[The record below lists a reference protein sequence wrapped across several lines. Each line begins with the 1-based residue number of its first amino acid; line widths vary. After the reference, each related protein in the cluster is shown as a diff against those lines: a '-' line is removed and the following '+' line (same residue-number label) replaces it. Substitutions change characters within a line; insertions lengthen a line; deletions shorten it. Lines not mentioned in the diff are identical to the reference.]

1 MIFSHIF
8 YEKNT
13 FKRII
18 MFHVFSMM
26 FHAFLLDC
34 SIYFLVCGVLCQPV
48 EWEIYKFTR
57 SGFVRDILYE
67 QEGSVGTKKRHEC
80 IYILYIYT
88 YTHYTR
94 TCTQPTTLGTMNKHE
109 RHCGLCRNHE
119 STDDLACLELDQI
132 CGVWRNKSPCPQL
145 AMVG

>member
-67 QEGSVGTKKRHEC
+67 KEGSVGTKKRHEY

-132 CGVWRNKSPCPQL
+132 CGVWRNKSPWPQL